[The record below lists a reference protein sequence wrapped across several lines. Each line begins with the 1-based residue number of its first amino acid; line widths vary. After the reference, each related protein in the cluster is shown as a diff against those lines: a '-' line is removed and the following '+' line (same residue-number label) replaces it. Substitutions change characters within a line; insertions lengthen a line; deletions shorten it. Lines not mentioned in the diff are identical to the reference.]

1 MVYLLHVLLV
11 ISHFLLQVH
20 ISRCFVLRS
29 NIYHSRMLSGLS
41 SNNLLMRRSSGS
53 VLCRAMSSG
62 ETILS
67 FKNVSFEFSP
77 MKPILNSASFNIKQ
91 GSKVTIMGQ
100 NGAGKSTI
108 LKLMNGILKPNQGVV
123 NIKNGLAL
131 STAMQVIQHEDRDK
145 TLMEFFL
152 HHLHGTRGGIDGR
165 IASVL
170 QKVQL
175 QASND
180 RLVKS
185 FSGGQQARL
194 LLASALILEPDIL
207 LLDEPT
213 NNLDTKGI
221 DLLRSIILETDKTCV
236 VISHDE
242 DFLNSFTD
250 SVLYLDNHSKKVEY
264 YDGDYNLVKRE
275 IAARIQRENAENA
288 RLLREAQQK
297 KSQANVFANKVR
309 LSMIIQT

>member
-1 MVYLLHVLLV
+1 MFVMITRILLPRIPMHG
-11 ISHFLLQVH
+11 S
-20 ISRCFVLRS
+20 
-29 NIYHSRMLSGLS
+29 YHAMCTS
-41 SNNLLMRRSSGS
+41 S
-53 VLCRAMSSG
+53 

-77 MKPILNSASFNIKQ
+77 LKPILNSASFTIKK

-108 LKLMNGILKPNQGVV
+108 LKLMNGSLKPTQGAI
-123 NIKNGLAL
+123 NLKSGFAL
-131 STAMQVIQHEDRDK
+131 STAMQVIQQEDRDR
-145 TLMEFFL
+145 TLMDFFL
-152 HHLHGTRGGIDGR
+152 NHLHGTRSGIDGR

-175 QASND
+175 LANND
-180 RLVKS
+180 RIVRS

-213 NNLDTKGI
+213 NNLDAQGI
-221 DLLRSIILETDKTCV
+221 DLLRSIILETDKTCI

-242 DFLNSFTD
+242 EFLNSFTD

-264 YDGDYNLVKRE
+264 YDGDYKLVKRE
-275 IAARIQRENAENA
+275 IASRIQRENAENA
-288 RLLREAQQK
+288 RLAREAQQK
-297 KSQANVFANKVR
+297 KSQANVFANKVGIHW
-309 LSMIIQT
+309 SQFIID